1 MKSFLLIGFAL
12 LVLGMLCEAF
22 GANDWFVA
30 PTAGLVFPSSSHV
43 LYHGMNGNVDFKTG
57 YAQGLQFGRNL
68 GNFKLYIEYQ
78 HENYHARSLTL
89 ATPYGQVSQADSDNQ
104 DQHTLTINADYSHSL
119 AMGLAGYF
127 GLGAGAAF
135 DSTTSPVIEGRCGLS
150 HTLGGRTSPFRIALE
165 YGYRWTDGSQKFGL
179 KHDGSYSIVLQEP
192 DQQMITFS
200 IGKKF

>member
-22 GANDWFVA
+22 GADSWFVEPSA
-30 PTAGLVFPSSSHV
+30 SLVFPSSSHV
-43 LYHGMNGNVDFKTG
+43 LYHGYSGSVDYRTG
-57 YAQGLQFGRNL
+57 YAQGLQLGRNL
-68 GNFKLYIEYQ
+68 GSFKLYIEYQ

-104 DQHTLTINADYSHSL
+104 DQHTVTINADYSHGL
-119 AMGLAGYF
+119 AMGLEGYV

-150 HTLGGRTSPFRIALE
+150 HTLGR
-165 YGYRWTDGSQKFGL
+165 
-179 KHDGSYSIVLQEP
+179 
-192 DQQMITFS
+192 
-200 IGKKF
+200 